1 MLNGCVNAVTS
12 TQWLQ
17 TSTKSEKDNE
27 YVLISSSRDQVMFVW
42 KITLAGKK
50 KPDKKNKDGN
60 DDNVIDAGFNV
71 LYDVN

>member
-42 KITLAGKK
+42 KITLAE
-50 KPDKKNKDGN
+50 KKN
-60 DDNVIDAGFNV
+60 VIRRIKMV
-71 LYDVN
+71 TMIM